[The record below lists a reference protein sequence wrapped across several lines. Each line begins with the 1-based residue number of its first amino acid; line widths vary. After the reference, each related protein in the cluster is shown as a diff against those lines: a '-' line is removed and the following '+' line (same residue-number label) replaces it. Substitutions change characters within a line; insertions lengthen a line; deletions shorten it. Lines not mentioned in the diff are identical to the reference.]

1 MRVAERIFPS
11 PSFLLQ
17 YLIAGIFT
25 APKYVISSVLQKK
38 HSHNIFHTLHTFPP
52 HELYER

>member
-1 MRVAERIFPS
+1 MRVAERISRHPL
-11 PSFLLQ
+11 FLLQ

-25 APKYVISSVLQKK
+25 APKYVTSSVLQKK
-38 HSHNIFHTLHTFPP
+38 HSHNIFHTLHTFQP